1 MMRLQVFNHILERE
15 TNSAPRDGELGRGT
29 SGQRY
34 LFLRREPSARKSG
47 NDYDGNDDDDSNDGE
62 EDIGG
67 GPEPRLLIVDF
78 HRKNVFFLSFA
89 RSGDVFFVL
98 SSLKIKRAYF
108 IFQTVFTPFSFS
120 PSRFYQ
126 LSLSL
131 TPSLSRTF
139 SLSLSHSPKHSH
151 IFSLIP
157 VPKFLCVLICSCLFC
172 FILPPSLSLSPFL
185 DLYIYPIFIF
195 ILFLYLSLFLSLSFA
210 IFLSMSVTIYF
221 TIFFRQS
228 ILLFG
233 AFSSSALSCS
243 FCFLF
248 LSSMLTL
255 GSSLT
260 QSFCLCLFLY

>member
-47 NDYDGNDDDDSNDGE
+47 TDDDDDNDDDDDDSNDGE

-120 PSRFYQ
+120 PSRFHQ

-131 TPSLSRTF
+131 THSRPF
-139 SLSLSHSPKHSH
+139 SLSFSHSPKHSH
-151 IFSLIP
+151 IFSL
-157 VPKFLCVLICSCLFC
+157 S
-172 FILPPSLSLSPFL
+172 
-185 DLYIYPIFIF
+185 
-195 ILFLYLSLFLSLSFA
+195 
-210 IFLSMSVTIYF
+210 
-221 TIFFRQS
+221 
-228 ILLFG
+228 
-233 AFSSSALSCS
+233 
-243 FCFLF
+243 
-248 LSSMLTL
+248 
-255 GSSLT
+255 GS
-260 QSFCLCLFLY
+260 

>member
-120 PSRFYQ
+120 PSRFHP

-131 TPSLSRTF
+131 SRFLSILIT
-139 SLSLSHSPKHSH
+139 LSKTLTHFLSHSAS
-151 IFSLIP
+151 
-157 VPKFLCVLICSCLFC
+157 
-172 FILPPSLSLSPFL
+172 
-185 DLYIYPIFIF
+185 
-195 ILFLYLSLFLSLSFA
+195 
-210 IFLSMSVTIYF
+210 
-221 TIFFRQS
+221 
-228 ILLFG
+228 
-233 AFSSSALSCS
+233 
-243 FCFLF
+243 
-248 LSSMLTL
+248 
-255 GSSLT
+255 
-260 QSFCLCLFLY
+260 